1 MVSFHSSY
9 VSLPEGNPHGFITC
23 FRNSRGWHCHFSHHC
38 LRPLSP
44 RFSVF
49 LWNALSLG
57 LRQGITCPGSPG
69 WESWSPTTAPPMV
82 RCFLNACGGQ
92 SFVFFNEVKIAEPK
106 QRIYIY
112 GCIWF
117 HYIIEMMQLKFQ
129 PIAFEVP
136 SQRFVPLLCAGA
148 PKITQ
153 EKLWRQV
160 DFFRHFK
167 VDPLWWT
174 VGTRSGKPHLPKI
187 PEVFHHLFGSLKVED
202 GWNRVD
208 LPENGDLSRHYIWNP
223 VAHDPKQFAWS
234 SMIFHTATL
243 GLSRI
248 WPWDLPSGNLT

>member
-69 WESWSPTTAPPMV
+69 WESWSPTTAPPKV

-106 QRIYIY
+106 QRIYIWMY
-112 GCIWF
+112 MMSL
-117 HYIIEMMQLKFQ
+117 YYRNDAIE
-129 PIAFEVP
+129 
-136 SQRFVPLLCAGA
+136 
-148 PKITQ
+148 
-153 EKLWRQV
+153 
-160 DFFRHFK
+160 
-167 VDPLWWT
+167 
-174 VGTRSGKPHLPKI
+174 I
-187 PEVFHHLFGSLKVED
+187 PT
-202 GWNRVD
+202 
-208 LPENGDLSRHYIWNP
+208 Y
-223 VAHDPKQFAWS
+223 
-234 SMIFHTATL
+234 
-243 GLSRI
+243 RI
-248 WPWDLPSGNLT
+248 WGSFPAVRSTLMCRCTQDHPRKVMKASRFL

>member
-1 MVSFHSSY
+1 MGVLKSNNCTT
-9 VSLPEGNPHGFITC
+9 EGQVFSQRLRGSIIC
-23 FRNSRGWHCHFSHHC
+23 FFKWGENCRTE
-38 LRPLSP
+38 
-44 RFSVF
+44 
-49 LWNALSLG
+49 A
-57 LRQGITCPGSPG
+57 TY
-69 WESWSPTTAPPMV
+69 
-82 RCFLNACGGQ
+82 
-92 SFVFFNEVKIAEPK
+92 
-106 QRIYIY
+106 IYIY
-112 GCIWF
+112 GCIWC